1 MDEAPRRR
9 IGPYEIASP
18 PHVGGMGEVYR
29 AWDPRLKREVAIK
42 VLHSAAA
49 EDPIRRQR
57 LLEEAQA
64 AGSLNHPNILAVYD
78 VGEHEGKL
86 FIVTEYIRGKELRAE
101 IERGAIPTKRLL
113 DLAAQIADGL
123 RAAHEAGIVHRDLKP
138 GNVMITPDGR
148 VKIVDFGLAKAFA
161 PDTGAHDAVTVTL
174 PGTIVGTAPYMS
186 PEQARGSDV
195 DFKTDQFSFGL
206 MLYEM
211 ATGTNPFRRDS
222 SAQTMAAIIADEF
235 RPISE
240 LNARTPMPLRWII
253 ERCLAKEPID
263 RYASTTDL
271 YRDLAMLQGR
281 LGELTS
287 DDNRPVEPPAKS
299 YRIRAV
305 AAALALILVV
315 GTVALLAVAP
325 APSAPPR
332 YSPLVTD
339 RTFQGTPAFSKDGK
353 ALAYVSSVDGIL
365 QVFTRNLET
374 AAPLQVTRSQ
384 FDCSDPFWSP
394 DNARIY
400 YHAQAL
406 DAQGL
411 WSISAAGGPPELVLE
426 NATRATISSDV
437 LAFFREGAEN
447 KGEFGLRRSIWVAS
461 ANGANARRYME
472 APFDTRT
479 FVDGMLRFSPD
490 GSKILAW
497 VWGWADEKTGVPSA
511 EFWILPWPTGKPRR
525 VLPSLGRAAPA
536 AASFDWLPDSRRI
549 VVSLWDDAT
558 TGMHLWTADTE
569 NDTSTPVTATPGSE
583 NWPDVTPDGQRVA
596 FASESIDF
604 DLVEIPL
611 DGGLPRNLMATSRNE
626 LDPSFTRDGSQFA
639 YVSDKGGALR
649 IWLRSSRDEQFER
662 AVVGP
667 EQFPPGEPTLALGAL
682 SISPDGERIAYQR
695 YTEESG
701 YQIWVSTVAAAGPP
715 VLLASGLFYQ
725 DGPTWSP
732 DGSSVAF
739 LVRTKQLTTALAVVR
754 VGTRGEVETILPDVA
769 TLGLR
774 PQWSPD
780 GRWIICDT
788 LDGVVVVSRDGKQ
801 RKEVSQE
808 FWIASAWAPDSRT
821 IYVLREADRLRH
833 YALSAVNVDT
843 LVERVINPDLGP
855 IPHASQPIRGLTL
868 SSPTTIV
875 TSVAS
880 VRSDIWVLD
889 GYARPRTVLQRL
901 VPWISR

>member
-1 MDEAPRRR
+1 
-9 IGPYEIASP
+9 
-18 PHVGGMGEVYR
+18 
-29 AWDPRLKREVAIK
+29 
-42 VLHSAAA
+42 
-49 EDPIRRQR
+49 
-57 LLEEAQA
+57 
-64 AGSLNHPNILAVYD
+64 
-78 VGEHEGKL
+78 
-86 FIVTEYIRGKELRAE
+86 
-101 IERGAIPTKRLL
+101 
-113 DLAAQIADGL
+113 
-123 RAAHEAGIVHRDLKP
+123 
-138 GNVMITPDGR
+138 
-148 VKIVDFGLAKAFA
+148 
-161 PDTGAHDAVTVTL
+161 
-174 PGTIVGTAPYMS
+174 
-186 PEQARGSDV
+186 
-195 DFKTDQFSFGL
+195 
-206 MLYEM
+206 
-211 ATGTNPFRRDS
+211 
-222 SAQTMAAIIADEF
+222 
-235 RPISE
+235 
-240 LNARTPMPLRWII
+240 
-253 ERCLAKEPID
+253 
-263 RYASTTDL
+263 
-271 YRDLAMLQGR
+271 
-281 LGELTS
+281 
-287 DDNRPVEPPAKS
+287 
-299 YRIRAV
+299 
-305 AAALALILVV
+305 
-315 GTVALLAVAP
+315 
-325 APSAPPR
+325 
-332 YSPLVTD
+332 
-339 RTFQGTPAFSKDGK
+339 
-353 ALAYVSSVDGIL
+353 
-365 QVFTRNLET
+365 
-374 AAPLQVTRSQ
+374 
-384 FDCSDPFWSP
+384 
-394 DNARIY
+394 
-400 YHAQAL
+400 
-406 DAQGL
+406 
-411 WSISAAGGPPELVLE
+411 
-426 NATRATISSDV
+426 
-437 LAFFREGAEN
+437 
-447 KGEFGLRRSIWVAS
+447 
-461 ANGANARRYME
+461 
-472 APFDTRT
+472 
-479 FVDGMLRFSPD
+479 
-490 GSKILAW
+490 
-497 VWGWADEKTGVPSA
+497 
-511 EFWILPWPTGKPRR
+511 
-525 VLPSLGRAAPA
+525 
-536 AASFDWLPDSRRI
+536 
-549 VVSLWDDAT
+549 
-558 TGMHLWTADTE
+558 
-569 NDTSTPVTATPGSE
+569 
-583 NWPDVTPDGQRVA
+583 
-596 FASESIDF
+596 
-604 DLVEIPL
+604 
-611 DGGLPRNLMATSRNE
+611 MATSRNE